1 MPGSILNADTGFPK
15 FAGTETTEEKLD
27 TVVNYLYMLLEQLRY
42 SMGNLGAENF
52 NANSLIDLQEMIT
65 EPVYIRLENDEG
77 QLAQVNVTAQGLT
90 ARLNNFNGVTGS
102 SVEAQFTATAETL
115 SYKITSSEATT
126 IAEQTVAGITLQAI
140 DNSDHTMTSS
150 LKMWLGQTEIAS
162 ANINLSG
169 LVTFTN
175 LGSSDTTT
183 TIDGGHIK
191 TGTISAITL
200 DSNTI
205 TGGTITGATI
215 NGGKIASEKMMY
227 YSGGYNFRR
236 TEISGGRIEYSIV
249 TRNTDTEYQDFNPAV
264 AQFVYGRIYVLDEK
278 NSQNV
283 YVPKFYITS
292 AITDYGQEGYPM
304 KIVAGK
310 NMSLDAP
317 PFDSHAGAIYIG
329 TTGQLVNN
337 VNVGTN
343 INIGDAYSKTTISGK
358 VKIAGASSRDGSG
371 WEFGSDGHIYWN
383 NTQKV

>member
-42 SMGNLGAENF
+42 SMGNLGTENF
-52 NANSLIDLQEMIT
+52 NEKSLIDLQEMIT

-77 QLAQVNVTAQGLT
+77 QLAQVSATAAGLT
-90 ARLNNFNGVTGS
+90 TRMS
-102 SVEAQFTATAETL
+102 DAEGNLSTL
-115 SYKITSSEATT
+115 T
-126 IAEQTVAGITLQAI
+126 QTVNGIFLDVSSSAGHSYLRVMSGSTVI
-140 DNSDHTMTSS
+140 SS
-150 LKMWLGQTEIAS
+150 NDIQLL
-162 ANINLSG
+162 G

-175 LGSSDTTT
+175 LGSTDTTT

-205 TGGTITGATI
+205 TGGTISGTAI
-215 NGGKIASEKMMY
+215 NGGKIASEELMY
-227 YSGGYNFRR
+227 YNVKYNFRR
-236 TEISGGRIEYSIV
+236 TEISAGRIEYSIV
-249 TRNTDTEYQDFNPAV
+249 QRNTNEKYLDFDPAFE
-264 AQFVYGRIYVLDEK
+264 QFVYGRIYVLDEK

-292 AITDYGQEGYPM
+292 AITDYGQDGYPM

-343 INIGDAYSKTTISGK
+343 INIGDAYSHTTINGETTIK
-358 VKIAGASSRDGSG
+358 KIAGVSTLANSG
-371 WEFGSDGHIYWN
+371 WEFSSNGHIYYN
-383 NTQKV
+383 GTQKV